1 MQINILWK
9 PLDISYNFSLQWM
22 VRFDPKTS
30 KTEHKVIL
38 HELTEQHRFL
48 TRLQTSDRHISHNT
62 QRKNGNR
69 KRSERSR
76 DALQVLLKGHI
87 QIRQL
92 KSSK

>member
-38 HELTEQHRFL
+38 HELTENSTGF
-48 TRLQTSDRHISHNT
+48 
-62 QRKNGNR
+62 
-69 KRSERSR
+69 
-76 DALQVLLKGHI
+76 
-87 QIRQL
+87 
-92 KSSK
+92 